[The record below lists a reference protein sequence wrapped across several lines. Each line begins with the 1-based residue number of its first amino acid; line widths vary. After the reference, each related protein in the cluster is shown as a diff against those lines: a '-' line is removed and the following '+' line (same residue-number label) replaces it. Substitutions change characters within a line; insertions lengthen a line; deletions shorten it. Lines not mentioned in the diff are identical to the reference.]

1 MMAFIYKMEHAQFV
15 QPNVKLAL
23 MDRPVNYVLMGML
36 NKFYLWIQLEFK
48 MLFWE
53 ISVLLVILIA

>member
-1 MMAFIYKMEHAQFV
+1 MEHAQFV